1 MWDTEMLEI
10 VKKNVSLLDH
20 VESFHYILQ
29 KLESV
34 ILLSDLPILEIGTN
48 MGGSMKC
55 FMEVLLKNGKNNWCF
70 SVDPYGAIKYHNGSD
85 ECESARYH
93 KSDIC
98 KTSIYDNKKYR
109 NSMKLLHSFAAD
121 NNLNYCHNKCT
132 SEEFMSN
139 IFPTLNTY
147 DSGVIKKVDKFS
159 FVFLDGSHDPVL
171 VKKELEFFMNY
182 IDINGCIIVDDLK
195 ENERRGV
202 DGALASKNKPNEP
215 PIFVDNKTQI
225 HERYVVEYR
234 EIK

>member
-1 MWDTEMLEI
+1 MWDIEVLEI
-10 VKKNVSLLDH
+10 VKKNASLLDH

-34 ILLSDLPILEIGTN
+34 ILSSDLPILEIGTN

-70 SVDPYGAIKYHNGSD
+70 GVDPYGAIKYHNGSD
-85 ECESARYH
+85 IRE
-93 KSDIC
+93 
-98 KTSIYDNKKYR
+98 TSIYDNLRYR